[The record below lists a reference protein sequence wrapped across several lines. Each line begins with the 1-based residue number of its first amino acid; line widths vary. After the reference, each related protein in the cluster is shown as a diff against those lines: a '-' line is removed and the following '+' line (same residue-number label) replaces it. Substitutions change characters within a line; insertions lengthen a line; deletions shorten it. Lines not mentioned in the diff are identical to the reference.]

1 MHDQTGTIGS
11 PLQPQHIGAGTS
23 VLTGH
28 GGEVRG
34 LGTQGHPR
42 AGHTAML
49 LPLGGILQAVLAG
62 SLNGMSRVSIN
73 KIPFKGQ

>member
-1 MHDQTGTIGS
+1 M
-11 PLQPQHIGAGTS
+11 
-23 VLTGH
+23 LTGH